1 MSFGVYQFFNWLIF
15 IWCGLGMLFIAIASI
30 REVFFQ
36 LKKTGKAKD
45 QDSGTDIKLS

>member
-1 MSFGVYQFFNWLIF
+1 MSFGAYQFFNWLIF

-36 LKKTGKAKD
+36 LKKSVKPKD
-45 QDSGTDIKLS
+45 RNSGTDIKI